1 MPEPGQTPE
10 QALREQVAEI
20 RDALRDLRES
30 VVLRVMYRDKVQA
43 DATRLEQRLA
53 ELERGLSLAE
63 RAQNPGLQHEI
74 QQEQTR
80 VAAELERTRT
90 QLTQAQMEAES
101 AKIRLPEDE
110 STLLRTINELQA
122 RYTRFT
128 AAQVEA
134 NVSGGGGETDSLW
147 ERASGKIA
155 DLTREAQARDEVTAS
170 RGNQATTTQG
180 TGNRVQDTVKPALD
194 NDQNAEQMLAALEQ
208 HLGLAGASPQTP
220 QLPPA
225 RANYLELDSP
235 PAPESNGL
243 TQAEPAHSST
253 ENDTGKSDVV
263 LPDGLPREVEADAPA
278 DEEPL
283 LSPLEANTGNSDLPE
298 HLNTRTPEHPK
309 PNTQHLIRKETSRM
323 EAAPRVRVAAI
334 GTGNIFRGAH
344 LPCYPDIAAAQL
356 VALCDPDR
364 MALDLAYK
372 KYQGLMEAKIRQA
385 LEANDILTA
394 ERLESDLET
403 IQLCDD
409 ISEVIEIIKPDLV
422 DICTQPLLHTP
433 LAIQALEAGFHVM
446 CEKPISRSWLE
457 SQQLIQTI
465 ERTGKFYQHNEN
477 WLFEPD
483 YYTVKKL
490 VDAGAIGELTMMF
503 LTQAHGGPE
512 GNPRFWNSDFGGG
525 GALLDNG
532 IHAIGAAWYIAGL
545 DKTPTLVKAA
555 APYGMSI
562 RMPDRIIDGKYQ
574 HITVDDDA
582 HILIRFEDAK
592 TNAWTTAH
600 VEGSWSEQDSPDT
613 AYIGTTG
620 SIKMV
625 QEDGKRYAVVC
636 DIKGQET
643 RRFRASGSNWQ
654 HWPSSFYGEIQNM
667 VQCIL
672 NNQQSIMTA
681 QFGADCSA
689 IVGASYLSEK
699 SGKKAVSLD
708 EFRRFAL
715 DIADRY
721 PNDPTGANNAL
732 VDELLSAV
740 RDKTR

>member
-43 DATRLEQRLA
+43 DATRLEQRIA
-53 ELERGLSLAE
+53 ELDRGSRWRNGRRTPACSTKYNRNK
-63 RAQNPGLQHEI
+63 RALPQNWSG
-74 QQEQTR
+74 R
-80 VAAELERTRT
+80 DA

-110 STLLRTINELQA
+110 ATLLRTINELQA

-134 NVSGGGGETDSLW
+134 NVPGGGGETDSLW
-147 ERASGKIA
+147 DRASSKIA
-155 DLTREAQARDEVTAS
+155 DLTREAQAREEVTAS
-170 RGNQATTTQG
+170 RGNQATTAQG
-180 TGNRVQDTVKPALD
+180 TGIRTQDTGKPTLD

-208 HLGLAGASPQTP
+208 HLGLAVASPQTP

-225 RANYLELDSP
+225 RASYLELDA
-235 PAPESNGL
+235 APNTSAHTGM
-243 TQAEPAHSST
+243 TQSEQAHSGA
-253 ENDTGKSDVV
+253 DVDPGKSDV
-263 LPDGLPREVEADAPA
+263 AQIAA
-278 DEEPL
+278 QPL
-283 LSPLEANTGNSDLPE
+283 TLSPAETIEGENELTAEPSQSPN
-298 HLNTRTPEHPK
+298 RTPNTEHRT
-309 PNTQHLIRKETSRM
+309 PNTTHLIRKETSRM

-356 VALCDPDR
+356 VALCDPDKI
-364 MALDLAYK
+364 ALDLAYK

-385 LEANDILTA
+385 LEANDILAA

-625 QEDGKRYAVVC
+625 QEDGKRFAVVC

-699 SGKKAVSLD
+699 NGKRAVSLD

-740 RDKTR
+740 RTKTR